1 MSKDKQ
7 TLGFIGTGLMGLP
20 MATRLLDAGYEVH
33 VWNRSSAKLAPLI
46 AKGAIAVASP
56 ADVAAAADIV
66 FLCLTDGRAVEHVVL
81 GDKGISDAKGKTSL
95 VVDFSTI
102 TPMVTRSLAS
112 RLKEK
117 CGLDWVDAPVS
128 GGVPGAQKGTLAIM
142 CGGLTSQIDSLRP
155 ILAHLASRVT
165 HMGDVGAGQIAKLCN
180 QLIVSTN
187 ILAIAEAISLGRQ
200 CGIDVEKLPVALEGG
215 FADSIPLQ
223 LFGPRMATSSYEP
236 KISEINTML
245 KDMESIL
252 ATADD
257 VGFKT
262 RLGSSARD
270 VYRAA
275 AAAGL
280 GQEDLARLG
289 EFCSGGA
296 VEGE

>member
-1 MSKDKQ
+1 MNKDKQ
-7 TLGFIGTGLMGLP
+7 VLGFIGTGLMGLP
-20 MATRLLDAGYEVH
+20 MATRLLDAGYELH
-33 VWNRSSAKLAPLI
+33 VWNRSPDKLAPLI
-46 AKGAIAVASP
+46 EKGAVAAETP
-56 ADVAAAADIV
+56 ADVASAVDII

-81 GDKGISDAKGKTSL
+81 GEKGISDASGKTTL

-102 TPMVTRSLAS
+102 APMITRSLAS

-128 GGVPGAQKGTLAIM
+128 GGVPGARKGTLAIM
-142 CGGLTSQIDSLRP
+142 CGGATPQIDLLRP

-165 HMGDVGAGQIAKLCN
+165 HMGDIGAGQIAKLCN
-180 QLIVSTN
+180 QLIVSTS

-200 CGIDVEKLPVALEGG
+200 CGIDVEKLPVALAGG

-245 KDMESIL
+245 KDMESIM
-252 ATADD
+252 ATADE
-257 VGFKT
+257 VGFEA
-262 RLGSSARD
+262 RLGASARE

-280 GQEDLARLG
+280 GHADLARLE
-289 EFCSGGA
+289 EFCSDDT
-296 VEGE
+296 VI

>member
-1 MSKDKQ
+1 MNKDKPV
-7 TLGFIGTGLMGLP
+7 LGFIGTGLMGLP
-20 MATRLLDAGYEVH
+20 MATRLLEAGYEVH
-33 VWNRSSAKLAPLI
+33 VWNRSPGKLSPLT
-46 AKGAIAVASP
+46 ARGALAVASP
-56 ADVAAAADIV
+56 ADVAAAAEII

-81 GDKGISDAKGKTSL
+81 GEKGISDSRGNATL
-95 VVDFSTI
+95 LVDFSTI
-102 TPMVTRSLAS
+102 APMVTRSLAC

-117 CGLDWVDAPVS
+117 SGLDWVDAPVS

-142 CGGLTSQIDSLRP
+142 CGGPVLQIDSLRP

-245 KDMESIL
+245 KDMESIV
-252 ATADD
+252 ATADE

-262 RLGSSARD
+262 GLGASARD
-270 VYRAA
+270 IYRAA
-275 AAAGL
+275 VAAGL

-289 EFCSGGA
+289 EYCSVDASGG
-296 VEGE
+296 E